1 MNKLIHYV
9 KINNRFYEKEEKME
23 QFINLLNYTFIQR
36 ALICGVAI
44 SLCAALIGVT
54 LILKNYS
61 MIGHGLGEVGFAS
74 LTLAVAL
81 GLPPLAVSLP
91 IVMVAAIIIMIIS
104 QKKGESGDI
113 PIALV
118 STGALALGIII
129 TSLSTGFNID
139 VSNYMFGSILSMK
152 RSDVIISVILS
163 MVVFAIY
170 MIFYNRLFMI
180 TYDEKFAKARGIN
193 VTFYQFL
200 ISFLTALIVVLGMRM
215 MGTLLISSL
224 IVFPAIIAKGLT
236 GSFKELIIIS
246 GIISVICFI
255 LGMLLS
261 FFINLPTGASIVLVY
276 IVLLIITKIVNKV
289 IA

>member
-1 MNKLIHYV
+1 
-9 KINNRFYEKEEKME
+9 ME
-23 QFINLLNYTFIQR
+23 QIINLLSYTFIQR
-36 ALICGVAI
+36 ALICGITI
-44 SLCAALIGVT
+44 SLCAALIGVI
-54 LILKNYS
+54 LVLKNYS

-74 LTLAVAL
+74 LTLAVTL
-81 GLPPLAVSLP
+81 NLPPLSVSIP
-91 IVMVAAIIIMIIS
+91 IVLIAAVIIMIIS

-113 PIALV
+113 QIALV

-129 TSLSTGFNID
+129 TSISTGFNID

-163 MVVFAIY
+163 IAVFAVY
-170 MIFYNRLFMI
+170 MIYYNRLFMI

-224 IVFPAIIAKGLT
+224 IVFPAIIARGLT
-236 GSFKELIIIS
+236 NSFKELIIIS
-246 GIISVICFI
+246 GIISIICFI

-261 FFINLPTGASIVLVY
+261 FFMNLPTGASIVLIY
-276 IVLLIITKIVNKV
+276 IILLLITKVVKKIL
-289 IA
+289 I

>member
-1 MNKLIHYV
+1 
-9 KINNRFYEKEEKME
+9 
-23 QFINLLNYTFIQR
+23 
-36 ALICGVAI
+36 
-44 SLCAALIGVT
+44 
-54 LILKNYS
+54 
-61 MIGHGLGEVGFAS
+61 
-74 LTLAVAL
+74 
-81 GLPPLAVSLP
+81 
-91 IVMVAAIIIMIIS
+91 
-104 QKKGESGDI
+104 
-113 PIALV
+113 
-118 STGALALGIII
+118 
-129 TSLSTGFNID
+129 
-139 VSNYMFGSILSMK
+139 MFGSILSMK

-224 IVFPAIIAKGLT
+224 IVFQAIIAKGLT

>member
-1 MNKLIHYV
+1 
-9 KINNRFYEKEEKME
+9 ME

-54 LILKNYS
+54 LVLKNYS

-215 MGTLLISSL
+215 MGTRLISSL

>member
-1 MNKLIHYV
+1 
-9 KINNRFYEKEEKME
+9 ME

-54 LILKNYS
+54 LVLKNYS

-152 RSDVIISVILS
+152 KSDVIISVILS
-163 MVVFAIY
+163 IAVFAIY

-246 GIISVICFI
+246 GIISVVCFI

-276 IVLLIITKIVNKV
+276 IILLVITKVINKV

>member
-1 MNKLIHYV
+1 
-9 KINNRFYEKEEKME
+9 ME

-54 LILKNYS
+54 LVLKNYS

-163 MVVFAIY
+163 IAVFAIY

>member
-1 MNKLIHYV
+1 
-9 KINNRFYEKEEKME
+9 ME

-54 LILKNYS
+54 LVLKNYS

-170 MIFYNRLFMI
+170 MIF
-180 TYDEKFAKARGIN
+180 
-193 VTFYQFL
+193 
-200 ISFLTALIVVLGMRM
+200 
-215 MGTLLISSL
+215 
-224 IVFPAIIAKGLT
+224 IIGYL
-236 GSFKELIIIS
+236 
-246 GIISVICFI
+246 
-255 LGMLLS
+255 
-261 FFINLPTGASIVLVY
+261 
-276 IVLLIITKIVNKV
+276 
-289 IA
+289 

>member
-1 MNKLIHYV
+1 
-9 KINNRFYEKEEKME
+9 ME

-54 LILKNYS
+54 LVLKNYS

-170 MIFYNRLFMI
+170 MIFYNRIFMI

>member
-1 MNKLIHYV
+1 
-9 KINNRFYEKEEKME
+9 ME

-54 LILKNYS
+54 LVLKNYS

-129 TSLSTGFNID
+129 TSLSPWFNID

>member
-1 MNKLIHYV
+1 
-9 KINNRFYEKEEKME
+9 ME

-54 LILKNYS
+54 LVLKNYS

-91 IVMVAAIIIMIIS
+91 IVMIAAIIIMIIS

-163 MVVFAIY
+163 IAVFAIY

-246 GIISVICFI
+246 GIISVVCFI

-276 IVLLIITKIVNKV
+276 IILLAITKLINKV

>member
-1 MNKLIHYV
+1 
-9 KINNRFYEKEEKME
+9 
-23 QFINLLNYTFIQR
+23 
-36 ALICGVAI
+36 
-44 SLCAALIGVT
+44 
-54 LILKNYS
+54 
-61 MIGHGLGEVGFAS
+61 
-74 LTLAVAL
+74 
-81 GLPPLAVSLP
+81 
-91 IVMVAAIIIMIIS
+91 
-104 QKKGESGDI
+104 
-113 PIALV
+113 
-118 STGALALGIII
+118 
-129 TSLSTGFNID
+129 
-139 VSNYMFGSILSMK
+139 
-152 RSDVIISVILS
+152 
-163 MVVFAIY
+163 
-170 MIFYNRLFMI
+170 MI

-246 GIISVICFI
+246 GIISIICFI
-255 LGMLLS
+255 LGILLS

>member
-1 MNKLIHYV
+1 
-9 KINNRFYEKEEKME
+9 ME

-54 LILKNYS
+54 LVLKNYS